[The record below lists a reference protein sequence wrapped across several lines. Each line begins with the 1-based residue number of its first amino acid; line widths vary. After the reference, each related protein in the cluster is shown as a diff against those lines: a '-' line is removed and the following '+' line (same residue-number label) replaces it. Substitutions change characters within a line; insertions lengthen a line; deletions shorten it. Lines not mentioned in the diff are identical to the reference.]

1 MDALLLLGILAV
13 ISGVIGLTLLFLKKK
28 KGHRGP

>member
-1 MDALLLLGILAV
+1 MDPLLLLGGMAIV
-13 ISGVIGLTLLFLKKK
+13 IGVMGLTLLYIKKK

>member
-1 MDALLLLGILAV
+1 MDPLLLLGSLAIV
-13 ISGVIGLTLLFLKKK
+13 IGLIGLTLLYHKKK

>member
-1 MDALLLLGILAV
+1 MDSLLLLGILAF
-13 ISGVIGLTLLFLKKK
+13 ISGLIGLTLLYLKKK